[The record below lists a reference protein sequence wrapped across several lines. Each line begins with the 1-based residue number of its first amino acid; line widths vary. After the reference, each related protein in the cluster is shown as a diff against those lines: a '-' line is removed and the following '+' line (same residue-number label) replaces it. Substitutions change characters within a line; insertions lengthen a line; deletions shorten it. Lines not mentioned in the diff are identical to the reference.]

1 MPHIDSVD
9 TPLPTDG
16 RSGLVK
22 AIIHLL
28 MFAEHWNIRYSKVGN
43 PPVYDTALF
52 PWVSHIESAYPDIK
66 AELLRVLKRKDEL
79 GNFQDIVADVKTIS
93 TDNSWKTFFFTAFG
107 ATSNKNIELCPNTWK
122 ALQKIPGLQ
131 TAMFSIFE
139 PGKHLPPHRGPFNGV
154 LRLHLGL
161 IVPEGDT
168 AIRVD
173 TEVVTW
179 KEGKVAI
186 FDDSFEHEAWNH
198 TGSVRV
204 VLFVD
209 FERPVRFPAS
219 LLNKFIF
226 NTAVL
231 SPYIRE
237 GVKAQRRWERLFYSA
252 KSTV

>member
-16 RSGLVK
+16 RGLFTRL
-22 AIIHLL
+22 IIRLL
-28 MFAEHWNIRYSKVGN
+28 MLAERLNIRYSKVGN

-52 PWVSHIESAYPDIK
+52 PWVSHIESAYPEIK
-66 AELLRVLKRKDEL
+66 TELLQVLKRKEEL
-79 GNFQDIVADVKTIS
+79 GNFQDLVPGVKNIS
-93 TDNSWKTFFFTAFG
+93 TDDHWKSLLFMG
-107 ATSNKNIELCPNTWK
+107 YGVSVPKNIAHCPNTWA
-122 ALQKIPGLQ
+122 ALQRIPSLQ
-131 TAMFSIFE
+131 TAMFSIFD

-198 TGSVRV
+198 TDSVRV

-209 FERPVRFPAS
+209 FERPVRFPAR
-219 LLNKFIF
+219 LLNKLIF
-226 NTAVL
+226 NVAAFT
-231 SPYIRE
+231 PFIRE
-237 GVKAQRRWERLFYSA
+237 AKEAEQKWEKVFY
-252 KSTV
+252 KTK